1 MRETLCLFLAF
12 SALAG
17 AEDFTI
23 KTFAGGGLPQNIQG
37 TSAVFPLVGGIVAD
51 ANGNAYFV
59 ASFHTVMRLDQNGVL
74 TVVAGNGTPGYSG
87 DGGLATNA
95 QLNQPATIALDGT
108 GNLYIADYGN
118 GRIRKVQN
126 GIIST
131 IAGGGTQTADNVP
144 AVNALINALY
154 VAADAAG
161 NVYVEDPSPSLAVCC
176 RIRKVANGVITTI
189 AGNGTFGYSGD
200 GGPATS
206 AQLFRPGAM
215 ALDAAGTLYFFDDTT
230 SRTSIMCGCYLRK
243 IQNGVITT
251 VAPTTYLNSIAIDA
265 AGNIFIGGS
274 ALQELSNG
282 VFTPISGTQSIL
294 GSVTGLSVDKTGNI
308 FIATSGPISGLISK
322 ISNGV
327 ASTVAGN
334 ITGNGVWIGDGGQ
347 PDGAQLSFGG
357 GRGGSIAMDKAE
369 TSM

>member
-1 MRETLCLFLAF
+1 MRAQDHRRGPIPAINSTAYSICSIASTVFVRAPWQMDTGPVSLCSIQPRRYETTKLAESRFMRETLCLFLAF

-274 ALQELSNG
+274 ALQELQMECLRRFPGHNPFL
-282 VFTPISGTQSIL
+282 V
-294 GSVTGLSVDKTGNI
+294 
-308 FIATSGPISGLISK
+308 
-322 ISNGV
+322 
-327 ASTVAGN
+327 
-334 ITGNGVWIGDGGQ
+334 
-347 PDGAQLSFGG
+347 
-357 GRGGSIAMDKAE
+357 R
-369 TSM
+369 